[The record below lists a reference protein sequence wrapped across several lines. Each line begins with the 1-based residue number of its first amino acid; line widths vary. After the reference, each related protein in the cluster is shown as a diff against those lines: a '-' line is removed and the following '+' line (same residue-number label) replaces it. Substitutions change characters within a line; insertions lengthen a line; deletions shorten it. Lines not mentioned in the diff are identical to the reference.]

1 MYDRSCSR
9 YSEVEDLLRAGRGLP
24 PDWEDHLALCPEC
37 RAEAALSS
45 ELRAALAPT
54 PVPALAPGFEA
65 RLRRRLGRS
74 LEQNTA
80 VAARRRDRW
89 IMAAYWAAAVAASLV
104 ILARLDWQ
112 PWTSGSAARWPGL
125 LTLAVLGPLLA
136 APGFWRFLSSAGR
149 LMWPEGRHRPSSEPQ
164 VTARPGT

>member
-1 MYDRSCSR
+1 MHDRSCSR
-9 YSEVEDLLRAGRGLP
+9 YSEIEDLLRTGRGIP
-24 PDWEDHLALCPEC
+24 PDWEDHLARCPEC

-65 RLRRRLGRS
+65 RLRRRL
-74 LEQNTA
+74 EQSA
-80 VAARRRDRW
+80 AGAARRRDRW

-136 APGFWRFLSSAGR
+136 APDFWRLLSNVGH
-149 LMWPEGRHRPSSEPQ
+149 LMWPGGRHRPPSGQ
-164 VTARPGT
+164 QATARPGT